1 MMSMEPINSAQHPD
15 ELLPW
20 LANRTLD
27 GAERLEVEA
36 HVASCERCRRELAY
50 LESLRSGVAEME
62 NVQAPGEF
70 GLNRLLRDIGRQP
83 QLAERRRWLVPALA
97 AALAVVVLQGVMLA
111 QLWIRPVSIA
121 PLGRA
126 LPDANVLQIRF
137 DPRATEADIRNALQA
152 VGASLIDGPG
162 ALGIYRVRL
171 EPGVSGKSMEV
182 SQAIA
187 ALEVRHG
194 VVVQIISENR
204 PAPTVAR

>member
-1 MMSMEPINSAQHPD
+1 MMSMEPTNTAQHPD

-36 HVASCERCRRELAY
+36 HVATCERCRRELAY

-70 GLNRLLRDIGRQP
+70 GLNRLLRDIRRQP
-83 QLAERRRWLVPALA
+83 QLAERRRWLAPALA
-97 AALAVVVLQGVMLA
+97 AALAVIVLQGVMLA
-111 QLWIRPVSIA
+111 QLWTRPANIA

-126 LPDANVLQIRF
+126 MPDADVMQIRF

-171 EPGVSGKSMEV
+171 QPGVSGKPMEV

-187 ALEVRHG
+187 SLEAKHG
-194 VVVQIISENR
+194 VVVQIISGNGR
-204 PAPTVAR
+204 VPAAAE

>member
-1 MMSMEPINSAQHPD
+1 MEPLNSSQHPD

-36 HVASCERCRRELAY
+36 HVATCERCRRELAY
-50 LESLRSGVAEME
+50 LESLRSGVAEMG

-70 GLNRLLRDIGRQP
+70 GLNRLLRDIRRQP
-83 QLAERRRWLVPALA
+83 QFTERRRWLTPALA
-97 AALAVVVLQGVMLA
+97 AALAVIVFQGVMLA
-111 QLWIRPVSIA
+111 QLWPRPANIV

-126 LPDANVLQIRF
+126 MLDANVLQIRF

-187 ALEVRHG
+187 TLEARHG
-194 VVVQIISENR
+194 VVVQVIAENR
-204 PAPTVAR
+204 RVPSAAK

>member
-1 MMSMEPINSAQHPD
+1 MEPTSTAQHPD

-36 HVASCERCRRELAY
+36 HVATCERCRSELAY
-50 LESLRSGVAEME
+50 LESLRSGIAEME

-70 GLNRLLRDIGRQP
+70 GLNRLLRDIRRQP
-83 QLAERRRWLVPALA
+83 KHAERRRWLAPALA
-97 AALAVVVLQGVMLA
+97 ASLAVVVLQGVMLT
-111 QLWIRPVSIA
+111 QMWMQPTNIA

-126 LPDANVLQIRF
+126 LPDADVLQIRF

-171 EPGVSGKSMEV
+171 EPGISGKPMEV
-182 SQAIA
+182 AQAITS
-187 ALEVRHG
+187 LEARHG
-194 VVVQIISENR
+194 VVVQIITESR
-204 PAPTVAR
+204 RAPAATE